1 VADAVGGLDEGV
13 HKRRLLYKR
22 SVTFHAAVFIATSL
36 DGFIA
41 RPDGSIDWLTERGER
56 AGDTG
61 YDEFM
66 AAVDT
71 VVLGRNT
78 YEKVLTFGFWPYEG
92 KQVEVLSTTLPADA
106 DERVIVHRTLD
117 GLVQTLNDRGAKRIY
132 ADGGRL
138 IQTFLRGGL
147 LNELT
152 ITVVPVLLGSGI
164 PLFGELDHDITLTH
178 NATRTL
184 RAGLTQSDYTIP
196 R

>member
-1 VADAVGGLDEGV
+1 V
-13 HKRRLLYKR
+13 
-22 SVTFHAAVFIATSL
+22 SFHAAVFIAVSL

-41 RPDGSIDWLTERGER
+41 RPDGAIDWLTERGEQ

-71 VVLGRNT
+71 VVLGRRT

-92 KQVEVLSTTLPADA
+92 KQVEVLSSTLPADV

-117 GLVQTLNDRGAKRIY
+117 GLVETLNDRGAKRIY
-132 ADGGRL
+132 ADGGR
-138 IQTFLRGGL
+138 IVQTFLRAGL

-152 ITVVPVLLGSGI
+152 ITTVPVLIGQGI
-164 PLFGELDHDITLTH
+164 PLFGALDADITLTH

-184 RAGLTQSDYTIP
+184 NAGFVQSDYTI
-196 R
+196 RR

>member
-1 VADAVGGLDEGV
+1 
-13 HKRRLLYKR
+13 
-22 SVTFHAAVFIATSL
+22 VTFHSAVFIATSL

-41 RPDGSIDWLTERGER
+41 RTDGSIDWLTSRGEA

-61 YDEFM
+61 YAEFM
-66 AAVDT
+66 DDIDT

-78 YEKVLTFGFWPYEG
+78 YETVLDFGFWPYEG
-92 KQVEVLSTTLPADA
+92 KSVDVLSTTLASDTDKRITA
-106 DERVIVHRTLD
+106 HRDLD
-117 GLVQTLNDRGAKRIY
+117 GLVQALTDRDAKRIY

-138 IQTFLRGGL
+138 IQTFLRAGL

-164 PLFGELDHDITLTH
+164 PLFGDLDADVVLTH

-184 RAGLTQSDYTIP
+184 GAGFVQSDYTV
-196 R
+196 RH